1 MESVIYFC
9 ALMLFFTFVYGY
21 SQYFHEKH
29 RNDPKNLYIPMKSI
43 EKNDIDGFK
52 VGSQTDQ
59 NTCDP
64 SASFTFDGDNRDVC
78 LNGGDCI
85 YKLDENGNDTDI
97 YNCSCVK
104 PFTGDNC
111 EINQG
116 VQVDF
121 TEDFTS
127 PTEITRIP
135 MNIREGQNYFIQYN
149 NYI

>member
-43 EKNDIDGFK
+43 EKDDIDGFK

-59 NTCDP
+59 STCDP
-64 SASFTFDGDNRDVC
+64 SAIYKKNGDNSKVC
-78 LNGGDCI
+78 LNGGSCI
-85 YKLDENGNDTDI
+85 ESGSNTGI
-97 YNCSCVK
+97 YNCSCVE
-104 PFTGDNC
+104 PYIGDNC
-111 EINQG
+111 WSKGAVNQG
-116 VQVDF
+116 VKVDI